1 MRAQSPPVT
10 KAQNSAQVSIL
21 SPLFH
26 KTIDVYCL
34 MDYWGVMRKIIHVD
48 MDAFFAAIEIR
59 ENPSLKGKCLIVG
72 GSPNSRGVV
81 STCSYEARK
90 FGVHS
95 AMPCSQAWRLCPQA
109 IFVYPNFGLYREA
122 SMQIREVLNR
132 YTPLVEPVS
141 LDEAYLDVTDNLI
154 DEPDSMVIAR
164 RIKWDIL
171 EKTRL
176 TCSVGV
182 SFNKF
187 LAKIGSELQ
196 KPDGLSQITPDN
208 APDILFALPI
218 GKFHGIGSVTAA
230 KMQKMG
236 IHTGA
241 DLHEWSAA
249 DLVSHFGKMG
259 MFYYNVV
266 RGIDEREVVSYREP
280 KSISCE
286 NTFSEDISEMGE
298 LVENLKELVERLV
311 NRMHNKKIEGKN
323 IMLKIKY
330 DNFELITRSISL
342 PQSTADEK
350 TILEH
355 AQQLL
360 VENWD
365 ESRKIRLLGV
375 GLSRLE
381 IGPNISDEQ
390 MFLDI

>member
-1 MRAQSPPVT
+1 
-10 KAQNSAQVSIL
+10 
-21 SPLFH
+21 
-26 KTIDVYCL
+26 
-34 MDYWGVMRKIIHVD
+34 MRKIIHVD
-48 MDAFFAAIEIR
+48 MDAFYAAIEIR

-109 IFVYPNFGLYREA
+109 VFVEPNFVLYKEA
-122 SMQIREVLNR
+122 SAKIREVFNR
-132 YTPLVEPVS
+132 YTPLVEPIS
-141 LDEAYLDVTDNLI
+141 LDEAYLDVTENLI
-154 DEPDSMVIAR
+154 NEPDSIVIAK
-164 RIKWDIL
+164 RIKQDIL
-171 EKTRL
+171 EQTQL

-187 LAKIGSELQ
+187 LAKIGSELR
-196 KPDGLSQITPDN
+196 KPDGLSQITPEN
-208 APDILFALPI
+208 APEILFSLPI
-218 GKFHGIGSVTAA
+218 GKFHGIGNVTAA

-241 DLHEWSAA
+241 DLHEWSAV

-259 MFYYNVV
+259 MFFYNVV
-266 RGIDEREVVSYREP
+266 RGIDEREVISYREP

-286 NTFSEDISEMGE
+286 HTFNEDISEMGE
-298 LVENLKELVERLV
+298 LVQHLKELVERLV
-311 NRMHNKKIEGKN
+311 SRMNNKQIQGKN

-330 DNFELITRSISL
+330 DNFELVTRSVSL
-342 PQSTADEK
+342 NQSTADK
-350 TILEH
+350 KIILKQ
-355 AQQLL
+355 AQKLL

-375 GLSRLE
+375 GLSRLDL
-381 IGPNISDEQ
+381 GSGTSNEQ
-390 MFLDI
+390 LFLDI

>member
-1 MRAQSPPVT
+1 
-10 KAQNSAQVSIL
+10 
-21 SPLFH
+21 
-26 KTIDVYCL
+26 
-34 MDYWGVMRKIIHVD
+34 MRKIIHVD

-59 ENPSLKGKCLIVG
+59 EDPSLKGKCLIVG

-109 IFVYPNFGLYREA
+109 IFVRPNFGLYREA
-122 SMQIREVLNR
+122 SAQIREVLNR

-141 LDEAYLDVTDNLI
+141 LDEAYLDVTANLI
-154 DEPDSMVIAR
+154 NEPDSMVIAR
-164 RIKWDIL
+164 RIKQEIL

-196 KPDGLSQITPDN
+196 KPDGLSQITPEN
-208 APDILFALPI
+208 APEILFALPI
-218 GKFHGIGSVTAA
+218 GKFHGIGNVTAA

-241 DLHEWSAA
+241 DLYEWSAA
-249 DLVSHFGKMG
+249 DLANHFGKMG
-259 MFYYNVV
+259 LFFYNAV
-266 RGIDEREVVSYREP
+266 RGIDEREVISYREP

-286 NTFSEDISEMGE
+286 HTFNEDISDMQE
-298 LVENLKELVERLV
+298 LVQNLKELVERLV
-311 NRMHNKKIEGKN
+311 IRMHNKQIQGKT

-330 DNFELITRSISL
+330 ENFELITRSYSL
-342 PQSTADEK
+342 SQSTADEK
-350 TILEH
+350 TILKH
-355 AQQLL
+355 AQKLL

-375 GLSRLE
+375 GLSRLDL
-381 IGPNISDEQ
+381 GSDASGEQ
-390 MFLDI
+390 LFLDI